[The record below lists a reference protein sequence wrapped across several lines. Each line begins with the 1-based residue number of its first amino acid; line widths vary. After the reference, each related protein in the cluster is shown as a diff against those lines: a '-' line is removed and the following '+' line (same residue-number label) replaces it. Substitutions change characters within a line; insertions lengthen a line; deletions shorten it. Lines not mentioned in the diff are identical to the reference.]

1 MPLVPRVAAAA
12 LLATFLAPPCVAADA
27 FASAAEPTLDTVVVT
42 AQRIR
47 EQLDAERA
55 LTPGAVTTLDGRDS
69 YQRGV
74 TQLADLLRYVP
85 GVWAESISGG
95 DDVFYSSRGSNLDST
110 DYDKNGI
117 KFLQDG
123 LPTTSADGNN
133 HNRAVD
139 PLSARYASVAHG
151 ANALAYGASTLGG
164 AIDFTTPTARNSAP
178 LSLFLSGGSNGQL
191 NGRLTAGASTESLD
205 GLVTAEA
212 TRWDGYRDHSAQD
225 KQGIYANGGWNWSDN
240 ATLRLYG
247 AWVDTST
254 QLPGALSRDQVQG
267 DPDQANPSALTGDY
281 GKKVET
287 WRVAAKNTWAP
298 DETSSIELGASFE
311 QQSLYHP
318 IVDRVLIDFDGAGPA
333 PPVEVFSLLIQTD
346 HKDLGAM
353 FRFRRTL
360 GDHQL
365 LLGANFGDASVKGG
379 NYRNLNGQ
387 PNGLTETVDNSAAS
401 LELFALDRW
410 RFADKWT
417 LVYGAQFVDAD
428 RSVRTTDAFTGDVR
442 NPEAEYSTFN
452 PRLGVIRSL
461 GAQSEWYASVSRTY
475 EPPTTFQMEDDLRG
489 NDATLHAMHGTV
501 GEIGLRGSTGTDV
514 VRWNWDVSAYYAD
527 LRNEIL
533 SVDDPAAPGNSLV
546 TNIDRT
552 THAGIE
558 ALLGASF
565 MPGSGEHRI
574 EPLLSVT
581 LNHFRFDSDPAWGN
595 NTLPAAP
602 AYFARGELMYRNA
615 QGYFAGPTFD
625 FVGSRYSDFANSYR
639 VGAYG
644 LMGLRGGFS
653 SPRWEVFGELRNL
666 LDRKYIATVGVMNDS
681 APDAA
686 VLYPG
691 APLSAYAGI
700 RYQF

>member
-1 MPLVPRVAAAA
+1 
-12 LLATFLAPPCVAADA
+12 
-27 FASAAEPTLDTVVVT
+27 
-42 AQRIR
+42 
-47 EQLDAERA
+47 
-55 LTPGAVTTLDGRDS
+55 
-69 YQRGV
+69 
-74 TQLADLLRYVP
+74 
-85 GVWAESISGG
+85 
-95 DDVFYSSRGSNLDST
+95 
-110 DYDKNGI
+110 
-117 KFLQDG
+117 
-123 LPTTSADGNN
+123 
-133 HNRAVD
+133 
-139 PLSARYASVAHG
+139 
-151 ANALAYGASTLGG
+151 
-164 AIDFTTPTARNSAP
+164 
-178 LSLFLSGGSNGQL
+178 
-191 NGRLTAGASTESLD
+191 
-205 GLVTAEA
+205 
-212 TRWDGYRDHSAQD
+212 
-225 KQGIYANGGWNWSDN
+225 
-240 ATLRLYG
+240 
-247 AWVDTST
+247 
-254 QLPGALSRDQVQG
+254 
-267 DPDQANPSALTGDY
+267 
-281 GKKVET
+281 
-287 WRVAAKNTWAP
+287 
-298 DETSSIELGASFE
+298 
-311 QQSLYHP
+311 
-318 IVDRVLIDFDGAGPA
+318 
-333 PPVEVFSLLIQTD
+333 PVEVFSLLIQTD

-501 GEIGLRGSTGTDV
+501 GEIGLRGSTGTAV

-558 ALLGASF
+558 ALLSASF